1 MFREHP
7 NKIRR
12 KEENKMQKFNQM
24 TEDQMSQV
32 DGGVVVV
39 IAGLV
44 ASIVGAIC
52 GIICAGCS
60 IANTVKDK

>member
-1 MFREHP
+1 
-7 NKIRR
+7 
-12 KEENKMQKFNQM
+12 MQKFNQM

-39 IAGLV
+39 IAGLI
-44 ASIVGAIC
+44 AGIVGAIC